1 MQFYPIE
8 PRNKQEFSWHSTAT
22 GSLPL
27 RERTRLHEA
36 LGIWESRGSHS
47 NIMPGRSPSPLHQA
61 RRGAAWRHL
70 VDRRIGSDPTH
81 CDHEHLS
88 PSSVLQDHRR
98 PCAACQVLPVRADD
112 APGLVPVQ
120 AAPVVINECHGGGAL
135 GIGGQGSRGG
145 RGCACVPRA
154 DDGPEAEAAGR
165 VWDDVL
171 AWAFQSRSRRH
182 RHGWVASVEC
192 VHLQWPCSAV
202 SMLLEGTFGSLA
214 FCTCLFNRRSCSE
227 KKDFD
232 DIY

>member
-1 MQFYPIE
+1 MALNSHRKPASARAHTT
-8 PRNKQEFSWHSTAT
+8 PRGIGN
-22 GSLPL
+22 
-27 RERTRLHEA
+27 
-36 LGIWESRGSHS
+36 LGIERQPQQYNARPVAITTSSS
-47 NIMPGRSPSPLHQA
+47 AA
-61 RRGAAWRHL
+61 RRSLAPPR
-70 VDRRIGSDPTH
+70 RSTYSRIGSDPTH
-81 CDHEHLS
+81 CGHEHLS

>member
-1 MQFYPIE
+1 
-8 PRNKQEFSWHSTAT
+8 
-22 GSLPL
+22 
-27 RERTRLHEA
+27 
-36 LGIWESRGSHS
+36 
-47 NIMPGRSPSPLHQA
+47 MPGRSPSPLHQA

-81 CDHEHLS
+81 CGHEHLS

-192 VHLQWPCSAV
+192 VHLLQWPCSAV